1 MFSKHAKIDR
11 IIDPILV
18 TSACACV
25 LCVLCVLCVCCV
37 CVCVYFASSRGK
49 QYSTKPENNNSDSD
63 PQATSFLRLPR
74 SEERFVTFPDSWR
87 TPSPASVASPVPPT
101 NNLPLRR
108 AKHPHSTHSPW
119 QGSLARASEGRG
131 CHEQLA

>member
-37 CVCVYFASSRGK
+37 CVCVCVCILPPLEESNTQPNRK
-49 QYSTKPENNNSDSD
+49 ITTVT
-63 PQATSFLRLPR
+63 QA
-74 SEERFVTFPDSWR
+74 
-87 TPSPASVASPVPPT
+87 
-101 NNLPLRR
+101 
-108 AKHPHSTHSPW
+108 
-119 QGSLARASEGRG
+119 QGLIP
-131 CHEQLA
+131 